1 MPKALW
7 LLVAGMVINVTGASF
22 LWPLNTIYI
31 HEHLGKSLAIAGL
44 VLMFNAG
51 AGIIGNLFGG
61 VLFDKIGGYR
71 TIISG
76 ILITT
81 SAVTSMIFFHKDF
94 YAYAV
99 LMAVLGFGAGMI
111 FPAMYA
117 MVGSVWPEGG
127 RKAFNAVYVAQ
138 NLGVAIGAAA
148 GGLVAS
154 YKFEY
159 VFIANAIMYMVF
171 LGLAVFGFKGIQS
184 GHVEYGASPTSIFD
198 QNSSVK
204 SKKRLQALI
213 LLSFGYLLAWMGYVQ
228 WQSTIAAY
236 TQELNITL
244 KQYSMLW
251 TVNGALIVLGQ
262 PLLKLAV
269 DRLVK
274 TIKAQILTG
283 LAIFIAAFAVA
294 GQSAAFTGFAAA
306 MVILTI
312 GEMFVWPAVPTAANE
327 LAPKGRQGF
336 YQGIVNSTATGGR
349 MLGPVLGGMVAD
361 LFGMQILFTILIGF
375 YMAAMAAT
383 IVYDRKLKEIN
394 SVKPDTVVS
403 GV

>member
-31 HEHLGKSLAIAGL
+31 HEHLGKSLAVAGL

-61 VLFDKIGGYR
+61 TLFDKIGGYR

-76 ILITT
+76 ILLTATAI
-81 SAVTSMIFFHKDF
+81 TSMIFFHQNF
-94 YAYAV
+94 YAYAI

-117 MVGSVWPEGG
+117 MAGSVWPAGG

-138 NLGVAIGAAA
+138 NLGVAIGAAG

-159 VFIANAIMYMVF
+159 VFIANTVMYLAF
-171 LGLAVFGFKGIQS
+171 LALAVFGFKGIQD
-184 GHVEYGASPTSIFD
+184 GQVDHGASPTSIL
-198 QNSSVK
+198 NHASSVK

-236 TQELNITL
+236 TQELNISL
-244 KQYSMLW
+244 KQYSLLW
-251 TVNGALIVLGQ
+251 TINGALIVLGQ
-262 PLLKLAV
+262 PLLKFAV
-269 DRLVK
+269 DRRVK

-294 GQSAAFTGFAAA
+294 GQAVEFTGFAAA

-349 MLGPVLGGMVAD
+349 MLGPVLGGLVAD
-361 LFGMQILFTILIGF
+361 MFGMQILFTLLIGF
-375 YMAAMAAT
+375 YAAAMAAT
-383 IVYDRKLKEIN
+383 IVYDRKLKEIEAA
-394 SVKPDTVVS
+394 KPEPVVS